1 MDKDKD
7 WYVLHALSGHEKKV
21 KRLLEQTI
29 KKQNLQKYF
38 GKIVVPT
45 ENVTRVKDGKRR
57 KIEKVIYPGYIL
69 IEMVPNEETMKVV
82 MTTPGITPL
91 LGTKRRLHPL
101 KREEVERIIT
111 RIEEK
116 KPEEVKEVYLEK
128 GESVKVIDGPFTDFT
143 GVIEEIYPDREKLK
157 VTITIFGRA
166 TPVELGFTQVQP
178 I

>member
-1 MDKDKD
+1 MAKD

-29 KKQNLQKYF
+29 KQQNLEKYF

-69 IEMVPNEETMKVV
+69 IEMTPNDETMKIV

-101 KREEVERIIT
+101 KKEEVERIIA

-143 GVIEEIYPDREKLK
+143 GVVEEIYPDREKLR

-178 I
+178 IQ

>member
-1 MDKDKD
+1 ME

-21 KRLLEQTI
+21 KRLLEQSI
-29 KKQNLQKYF
+29 KKKELNEYF

-45 ENVTRVKDGKRR
+45 ENVTRVKNGKRR
-57 KIEKVIYPGYIL
+57 KIEKVIYPGYIM
-69 IEMVPNEETMKVV
+69 IEMIPNEETMKIV

-91 LGTKRRLHPL
+91 LGTKSRLHPL
-101 KREEVERIIT
+101 KQEEVERT
-111 RIEEK
+111 LRRIEEK
-116 KPEEVKEVYLEK
+116 KPAEVKEVFLEK

-143 GVIEEIYPDREKLK
+143 GVVEEIYSDREKLR

>member
-1 MDKDKD
+1 MD

-29 KKQNLQKYF
+29 KKQNLEEYF

-57 KIEKVIYPGYIL
+57 KIEKVLYPGYIL
-69 IEMVPNEETMKVV
+69 IQMVPNEETMQVV
-82 MTTPGITPL
+82 MTTSGITPL
-91 LGTKRRLHPL
+91 LGSKTKLHAL
-101 KREEVERIIT
+101 SQEEAERTIA

-116 KPEEVKEVYLEK
+116 KPAEVKEVFLEK

-143 GVIEEIYPDREKLK
+143 GVVEEIYPDREKLK